1 MKKKKLIPTK
11 RKKVKQD
18 QINKRVTAELIDM
31 INKLTKK
38 QNEQS

>member
-11 RKKVKQD
+11 RKKVKQA
-18 QINKRVTAELIDM
+18 QINERVSSELIEM